1 MRTQVPSAAVV
12 YTPDCSVGEARVR
25 TAVGRKSCRC
35 TDTMTVLIRLGSSEN
50 RHQTVTDFR
59 FWDSSG
65 LRLCFRPSSQTKV
78 RATLQGSSRLSQVM
92 SSLCQLVCLISLSRE
107 DLPGVP
113 FWSLFVRLWSFMN
126 DLWICVLYVFSLKTQ
141 RETQIKDVS
150 CILAIL
156 LGPAFLWCPQ
166 HWRFRCPWTSCVSLL
181 APYESW
187 EVLLLSLQTSS
198 LQAWCSRPAGGQ
210 VWGHDLNLYQAASQF
225 IANIVRSLKLR
236 VMFGSTSAGESRA
249 IDLSCDQHDVTQ
261 WQNSKLA
268 QQVAC
273 FVQCQSYQIW
283 FVVGLWQFV
292 NVCLMK
298 NL

>member
-1 MRTQVPSAAVV
+1 MNDSHDTSIYTNPFATGLSLILRTWFEVAFEGAFTFPYVQSKADIILNPVPDLPVAGTSREEGAANYIKFIVHSQFDSCHMRTQVPSAAVV

-35 TDTMTVLIRLGSSEN
+35 TDTLTLLIRLGSSEN

-113 FWSLFVRLWSFMN
+113 FWSLFVRLWSFIN
-126 DLWICVLYVFSLKTQ
+126 DLWICVLYVLSLKTQ

-166 HWRFRCPWTSCVSLL
+166 HSRFRCTWTSCVSLL

-210 VWGHDLNLYQAASQF
+210 VWGHDLNLY
-225 IANIVRSLKLR
+225 
-236 VMFGSTSAGESRA
+236 
-249 IDLSCDQHDVTQ
+249 
-261 WQNSKLA
+261 
-268 QQVAC
+268 
-273 FVQCQSYQIW
+273 
-283 FVVGLWQFV
+283 
-292 NVCLMK
+292 
-298 NL
+298 